1 MELLPEVEG
10 LLDALFWDR
19 DDATKRLDA
28 LERLRRAASCEAC
41 VEEIRRLNGVDR
53 LRKALRWDDE
63 TAVDVAASV
72 IAACSG
78 STARGPGVRSLVFG
92 AHEVSVRET
101 DYVEGGLGWR
111 VWASGVVMCRA
122 LVERAEEM
130 RLAGAD
136 VLEVGAGC
144 GIAGFLAARLGARRV
159 TFTDY
164 LPGLLRNL
172 DASVELNRA
181 ARPDAEFRVK
191 HLEWLSAVPGLAEK
205 FARPM
210 GGDGS
215 CAANE
220 EAHAAMVRD
229 RSLAEDERFQLIIGS
244 DVCYE
249 DPLPTAL
256 AAVLRARLAPGGRAW
271 LTLPVRDWP
280 GVKGAEVI
288 QRLVDEMRARGLEVE
303 TEKAEDLREEEYEGG
318 TFVKHEEGMVHVW
331 ARLPPEGEEAGV
343 AREVG

>member
-19 DDATKRLDA
+19 DDAMKRLDA

-63 TAVDVAASV
+63 TAVDIAASV

-144 GIAGFLAARLGARRV
+144 GVAGFLAGFVAQPRRLRRAQPSRATRRRVPRQTSRVALRGAWPRREIRATDGRGRKLRGERGGARR
-159 TFTDY
+159 
-164 LPGLLRNL
+164 
-172 DASVELNRA
+172 
-181 ARPDAEFRVK
+181 
-191 HLEWLSAVPGLAEK
+191 
-205 FARPM
+205 
-210 GGDGS
+210 DGP
-215 CAANE
+215 
-220 EAHAAMVRD
+220 R
-229 RSLAEDERFQLIIGS
+229 
-244 DVCYE
+244 
-249 DPLPTAL
+249 
-256 AAVLRARLAPGGRAW
+256 
-271 LTLPVRDWP
+271 
-280 GVKGAEVI
+280 
-288 QRLVDEMRARGLEVE
+288 
-303 TEKAEDLREEEYEGG
+303 
-318 TFVKHEEGMVHVW
+318 
-331 ARLPPEGEEAGV
+331 
-343 AREVG
+343 

>member
-63 TAVDVAASV
+63 TAVDIAASV

-92 AHEVSVRET
+92 AHKVSVRET

-144 GIAGFLAARLGARRV
+144 GVAGFLAARLGARRV

-229 RSLAEDERFQLIIGS
+229 RSLAEDGGFRSSSGATCVTRIHS
-244 DVCYE
+244 RRHSRRCC
-249 DPLPTAL
+249 A
-256 AAVLRARLAPGGRAW
+256 RASR
-271 LTLPVRDWP
+271 
-280 GVKGAEVI
+280 
-288 QRLVDEMRARGLEVE
+288 
-303 TEKAEDLREEEYEGG
+303 REEEPGSPSRCATG
-318 TFVKHEEGMVHVW
+318 RGSR
-331 ARLPPEGEEAGV
+331 AR
-343 AREVG
+343 R